1 MGKGKLSITKKK
13 TIKNLFIII
22 TTDINDNSNNSNN
35 NNIIIFN
42 IYIAHFA

>member
-13 TIKNLFIII
+13 TIKNRFIII
-22 TTDINDNSNNSNN
+22 TDINDNSNNSNN

>member
-22 TTDINDNSNNSNN
+22 TDINNNNSNNSNN

-42 IYIAHFA
+42 TYIAHFA

>member
-22 TTDINDNSNNSNN
+22 TDINNNNSNN